1 MQMVLDSRI
10 ELSLLLSFFSSSY
23 KSKGGFYKGRYFN
36 SLSISNKLQQPE
48 NWSWKTR
55 RKRSKKNFD
64 SLCALGTTSTEHQ

>member
-23 KSKGGFYKGRYFN
+23 KSKAGFYKERYFN
-36 SLSISNKLQQPE
+36 SLSISNKLLQPE

-55 RKRSKKNFD
+55 RKRSTRNFD
-64 SLCALGTTSTEHQ
+64 SLCALGTTSTDYQ